1 MKPRYQC
8 LAHQSRPQQ
17 QDGVALIIA
26 LVLLVIMTLLGL
38 SAMRTVSLEE
48 RMTGQTYDRSLSFQT
63 TEAALREAESWAET
77 NKPTPA
83 AGAACDSN
91 GVCGSPTAGATE
103 RWNDSSFAGWKT
115 ATAVVSGSNTI
126 SPQYFIEYLGNTF
139 PCVPN
144 DLTQSAD
151 CKRYRITARSNAGTD
166 RASVMLQSI
175 YATE

>member
-1 MKPRYQC
+1 MEPRYQH
-8 LAHQSRPQQ
+8 LSRQPQGQHQR
-17 QDGVALIIA
+17 GVALIIA

-48 RMTGQTYDRSLSFQT
+48 RMTGQTFDRSLSFQSA
-63 TEAALREAESWAET
+63 EAALREAESWTET

-83 AGAACDSN
+83 AGAACNSD
-91 GVCGSPTAGATE
+91 GVCGSPAAGTAE
-103 RWNDSSFAGWKT
+103 RWKDSGFSGWKT
-115 ATAVVSGSNTI
+115 ATAVVSGPNTI

-144 DLTQSAD
+144 DLTQGND